1 MTRTFKEKET
11 GRIFTEDEYRKFW
24 EEETNEPNNHFFG
37 ADFEEYVYEQ
47 CHTKNCPD
55 EEIIDC

>member
-1 MTRTFKEKET
+1 MK
-11 GRIFTEDEYRKFW
+11 EYRKFW
-24 EEETNEPNNHFFG
+24 EEETNEPNSHFFG
-37 ADFEEYVYEQ
+37 ADFEDYVYEQ